1 MRALGQLLFEETF
14 SIGGSPS
21 CVGRDGEGDHWL
33 RLLAQRKRLHL
44 GSFRAG
50 RRYFVEL
57 EPPLKMVLET
67 AGVRCPDLGFLQP
80 AQRKELSTKRSSY
93 RHDAAFR

>member
-1 MRALGQLLFEETF
+1 MVKVT
-14 SIGGSPS
+14 IGSD
-21 CVGRDGEGDHWL
+21 CL
-33 RLLAQRKRLHL
+33 RSEKRLHL

-50 RRYFVEL
+50 GRYFVEL

-67 AGVRCPDLGFLQP
+67 AGVRCADLGFLQP

-93 RHDAAFR
+93 RHDAALR

>member
-33 RLLAQRKRLHL
+33 RLLAQRK
-44 GSFRAG
+44 A
-50 RRYFVEL
+50 
-57 EPPLKMVLET
+57 T
-67 AGVRCPDLGFLQP
+67 
-80 AQRKELSTKRSSY
+80 SSWQL
-93 RHDAAFR
+93 